1 MAAPRIRFSTQGTN
15 GKISSVNG
23 FSKVTV
29 TFSADLPYAE
39 FECRATKVD
48 EDYGWG
54 KGTKIVSF
62 SYTPAD
68 TERSFDIYDEFLLRG
83 DGAYRISLFAQGI
96 DGSRN
101 DNCAFCPANDT
112 AGLHTADGAEFF
124 CMR

>member
-1 MAAPRIRFSTQGTN
+1 MAAPRIRFSTHGAD
-15 GKISSVNG
+15 GKISSVDG

-62 SYTPAD
+62 PQTPAE
-68 TERSFDIYDEFLLRG
+68 TERSFDICDDFLLSG
-83 DGAYRISLFAQGI
+83 DGVYRISLYAQGL

-101 DNCAFCPANDT
+101 DNHAFLPVGDGS
-112 AGLHTADGAEFF
+112 GLRTADGETFF